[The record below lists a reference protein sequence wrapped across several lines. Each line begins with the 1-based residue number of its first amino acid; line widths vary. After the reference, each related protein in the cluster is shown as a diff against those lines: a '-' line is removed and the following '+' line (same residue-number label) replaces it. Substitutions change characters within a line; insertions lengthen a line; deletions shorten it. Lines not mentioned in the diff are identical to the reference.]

1 LIGTKRAYNICH
13 VNQDKTNGSV
23 VTKWLQNICAEQMI
37 KEGSFTLFL
46 QNAGSLFPE
55 TQNVNISYSTL
66 CSLDLFEYT
75 V

>member
-1 LIGTKRAYNICH
+1 
-13 VNQDKTNGSV
+13 
-23 VTKWLQNICAEQMI
+23 MI